1 MCLRLLPWYSC
12 YYWSYVTAS
21 NTLETPINDILR
33 YAAALPYTGRY
44 YPYGFPVEIAAD
56 SREVLDAANE
66 SWGPHQQRFSR
77 PPIRIHVMTSEGGGE
92 LPPEPEFRAQRHLLT
107 IISDQ
112 HNFTIC
118 DRLQAFG
125 YCWVTR
131 ATLADPVFFRWH
143 FLDAAIH
150 ILLEQ
155 TCCTAVHAACVAWEG
170 SGVLL
175 IGKSGMGKSTLAY
188 ACARRGWTFV
198 TDDGSTLLWHRR
210 DRAVAGEPHRFH
222 FREEAAEVFPELR
235 GLTVGRELG
244 HKPTIEVR
252 TAGLPI
258 RTAPECRVERIV
270 FLDRRRGRSARMAPL
285 GKEEARERLMGDTT
299 LWEPEV
305 QARRMEVI
313 ESVLEAPSF
322 ELRYGSHE
330 DAVPLLERLVRE
342 GSSE

>member
-1 MCLRLLPWYSC
+1 
-12 YYWSYVTAS
+12 
-21 NTLETPINDILR
+21 
-33 YAAALPYTGRY
+33 
-44 YPYGFPVEIAAD
+44 
-56 SREVLDAANE
+56 
-66 SWGPHQQRFSR
+66 
-77 PPIRIHVMTSEGGGE
+77 
-92 LPPEPEFRAQRHLLT
+92 
-107 IISDQ
+107 
-112 HNFTIC
+112 
-118 DRLQAFG
+118 
-125 YCWVTR
+125 
-131 ATLADPVFFRWH
+131 
-143 FLDAAIH
+143 
-150 ILLEQ
+150 
-155 TCCTAVHAACVAWEG
+155 
-170 SGVLL
+170 
-175 IGKSGMGKSTLAY
+175 MGKSTLAY

>member
-1 MCLRLLPWYSC
+1 
-12 YYWSYVTAS
+12 VTVS
-21 NTLETPINDILR
+21 NTVETPVNDILR
-33 YAAALPYTGRY
+33 YGAALPYTGRY

-56 SREVLDAANE
+56 SREVLEAANE
-66 SWGPHQQRFSR
+66 SWGLHQPRFSK
-77 PPIRIHVMTSEGGGE
+77 PPIRIHVMTGEGSRE
-92 LPPEPEFRAQRHLLT
+92 LPPAPAFRAQRHLLT

-112 HNFTIC
+112 YNFAVC

-143 FLDAAIH
+143 FLDAAVY

-155 TCCTAVHAACVAWEG
+155 TSCTGVHAACVVREG

-175 IGKSGMGKSTLAY
+175 IGASGMGKSTLAY
-188 ACARRGWTFV
+188 ACARQGWTFV
-198 TDDGSTLLWHRR
+198 TDDGSTLLWDRR
-210 DRAVAGEPHRFH
+210 DRAVAGEPHRFR
-222 FREEAAEVFPELR
+222 FREGAAEIFPELR
-235 GLTVGRELG
+235 GLTVGRQLD

-258 RTAPECRVERIV
+258 RTAPECTVERIV
-270 FLDRRRGRSARMAPL
+270 FLDRCPGRSARMAPV
-285 GKEEARERLMGDTT
+285 GMEEARERLMGDTT

-305 QARRMEVI
+305 QARRIEVL
-313 ESVLEAPSF
+313 ESLLEAPAF
-322 ELRYGSHE
+322 ELRYSSHE

-342 GSSE
+342 GNAE

>member
-1 MCLRLLPWYSC
+1 
-12 YYWSYVTAS
+12 VTSS
-21 NTLETPINDILR
+21 NSVETPINDLLR
-33 YAAALPYTGRY
+33 YAVGLPYTGRY

-56 SREVLDAANE
+56 SRAVLDAANE
-66 SWGPHQQRFSR
+66 SWGQYRPRFSR
-77 PPIRIHVMTSEGGGE
+77 PPIRVHVMTAEGGGK
-92 LPPEPEFRAQRHLLT
+92 LPPEPVFRAQRHLLT

-112 HNFTIC
+112 ENFAVC

-143 FLDAAIH
+143 FLDATIY

-155 TCCTAVHAACVAWEG
+155 TCCSAVHAACVAWEG

-175 IGKSGMGKSTLAY
+175 CGESGMGKSTLAY

-198 TDDGSTLLWHRR
+198 TDDGCTLLWDRR
-210 DRAVAGEPHRFH
+210 DRAVMGEPHRFR
-222 FREEAAEVFPELR
+222 FREEAAEIFPELR

-258 RTAPECRVERIV
+258 RSAPECRIEKIV
-270 FLDRRRGRSARMAPL
+270 FLDRRPGRSARMDPL
-285 GKEEARERLMGDTT
+285 GKEEARERLLGDTN

-305 QARRMEVI
+305 QARRMEVF
-313 ESVLEAPSF
+313 EAVLEAPAF
-322 ELRYGSHE
+322 ELRYAGYE

-342 GSSE
+342 GQAE